1 MTVENIPRI
10 VKYEYTGVGD
20 YSFDFRILEEID
32 IAVSHVDENG
42 EYLKLDRNTDY
53 TVVKNALPQ
62 IGGVVTVSIPSIQ
75 NGLLAIFT
83 EAPLSQPTQWGAEG
97 YVNLEKLE
105 QSFDKC
111 IMLLQQ
117 MQEIIDSGSSTSD
130 WRGPWVTDTVYRL
143 KDIVIAPNRNW
154 YRCITAHTSAAS
166 FNTDLTSGY
175 WIVVLDISYME
186 QLAQEA
192 ASSAAEASS
201 AAASAESD
209 RSIVE
214 PLAATVVSSAAQV
227 AINLSASQEA
237 AASAITA
244 AADAVGIV
252 MAGARVDSMSQDQH
266 TATAGQT
273 NFSMTEA
280 AGAANI
286 LVFLNSRKMR
296 LNEDYTLNSQLAAS
310 VVTLT
315 TPASGLDELDIISF
329 NAIIPEQPLI
339 DYPSVAYNPSW
350 TASVSNPVIGNGVLL
365 GESTRSGGKASVLI
379 SLVIGSTTTFG
390 SGRWRFSLPITP
402 ETETGETQAFPVFL
416 TDLSG
421 MPAVGFALIVSG
433 QAYFEIALPGSLDYI
448 DGALPWIW
456 AAGDALKMSFTYI
469 L

>member
-62 IGGVVTVSIPSIQ
+62 IGGVVTISIASIQ
-75 NGLLAIFT
+75 DGLLTIFT
-83 EAPLSQPTQWGAEG
+83 EAPLAQPTQWGAEG

-117 MQEIIDSGSSTSD
+117 MQEIIDSGSATSD
-130 WRGPWVTDTVYRL
+130 WRKAWITDTVYRL
-143 KDIVIAPNRNW
+143 KDIAIAPNRNW

-166 FNTDLTSGY
+166 FDTDLASGY
-175 WIVVLDISYME
+175 WIIVLDISYME
-186 QLAQEA
+186 QLVQEA
-192 ASSAAEASS
+192 ASSTAEASS

-214 PLAATVVSSAAQV
+214 PLVATVVSSASQV

-237 AASAITA
+237 AASAIAA

-252 MAGARVDSMSQDQH
+252 MAGARVDSMAQDQH

-280 AGAANI
+280 AGTANI
-286 LVFLNSRKMR
+286 LVFLNTRKLR
-296 LNEDYTLNSQLAAS
+296 LNEDYTLNSELAAS
-310 VVTLT
+310 VVILT
-315 TPASGLDELDIISF
+315 TPASGGDELDIISF

-339 DYPSVAYNPSW
+339 DYPSVAYGPAW
-350 TASVSNPVIGNGVLL
+350 TASISNPDIGNGALL
-365 GESTRSGGKASVLI
+365 GEYTRSGGKVSVL
-379 SLVIGSTTTFG
+379 LDLLIGSTTSFG

-402 ETETGETQAFPVFL
+402 ETETGGSQAFPVFL
-416 TDLSG
+416 ADSSA
-421 MPAVGFALIVSG
+421 MPAIGFAIVVSG
-433 QAYFEIALPGSLDYI
+433 QAYFEIALPGSIDYV
-448 DGALPWIW
+448 DALLPWIW
-456 AAGDALKMSFTYI
+456 ATGDTAKISFTYI